1 MSFTVQGYSGVL
13 EIPQSI
19 NYTPKGGWKTSR
31 KWKGPRDGIQSM
43 AVSYVREFG
52 NTINVSIEPLEPD
65 LATLTITFDR
75 LEGDPPPEA
84 QEDGTKEEET
94 ASWTLTGQNMEL
106 SLWTHPQVKDLA
118 ENCPV
123 SYSYLRKNL
132 KIVQDKGTWTE
143 VLAAWQENDDCDTK
157 GKTVMKLFRDGIT
170 SYQHSAYVIRRS
182 AIIRNDAQGT
192 IATGNVNSIF
202 TKAQLQSLEGMPSTL
217 SFAVP
222 DIKWLKGAPTISLQ
236 NNKLTAE
243 NEWVGADDWS
253 TYIYYNAA

>member
-1 MSFTVQGYSGVL
+1 MAIKIQGYSGVV

-19 NYTPKGGWKTSR
+19 MYTPKGGWKTSR
-31 KWKGPRDGIQSM
+31 KWKGPKISIQQM
-43 AVSYVREFG
+43 ASAYVKAYG
-52 NTINVSIEPLEPD
+52 NTINATIDPLEPE
-65 LATLTITFDR
+65 LAILTITFDR
-75 LEGDPPPEA
+75 LEGDPTPE
-84 QEDGTKEEET
+84 EKPDGTKEEET

-106 SLWTHPQVKDLA
+106 SLWTHPQVKSLA
-118 ENCPV
+118 ENC
-123 SYSYLRKNL
+123 STAYSYLRKNL

-143 VLAAWQENDDCDTK
+143 VLAAWKENDSCDVD

-182 AIIRNDAQGT
+182 AILRNDAQGT
-192 IATGNVNSIF
+192 IATGNVNHIF
-202 TKAQLQSLEGMPSTL
+202 TKAQLQSLEGMPSIL

-253 TYIYYNAA
+253 TYIYYNAS